1 MNWSRVSTPSKL
13 IKPVSVRSMTET
25 EDLWETLRE
34 WFPDLSDNS
43 WKELRRYTDL
53 LREWNGKIN
62 LVSRKDMDRLES
74 KHIAH
79 CLTITHFLRLMPKT
93 QILDVGTGG
102 GLPGIPLAICYPQA
116 HFTLMDS
123 IGKKVMVVEDIVEKL
138 GLENVEVRRGRVEEL
153 HKKRSFDFVIG
164 RAVTAL
170 PTFFSWVNNKIRKGS
185 RNSPANGILYLKGGD
200 YTEELKTSGLHPAK
214 IWNLDEVIPKADLGG
229 KYLIHFKI

>member
-1 MNWSRVSTPSKL
+1 
-13 IKPVSVRSMTET
+13 MTET
-25 EDLWETLRE
+25 EDPWGKLGQ
-34 WFPDLSDNS
+34 WFPEITDTS
-43 WKELRRYTDL
+43 WTALRQYTSL

-62 LVSRKDMDRLES
+62 LVSRKDMDRLET
-74 KHIAH
+74 KHLAH
-79 CLTITHFLRLMPKT
+79 CLTITYFLRLMPKA

-116 HFTLMDS
+116 RFTLMDS
-123 IGKKVMVVEDIVEKL
+123 IGKKVMVLEDMVEKL
-138 GLENVEVRRGRVEEL
+138 GLQNVEVRRGRVEEMP
-153 HKKRSFDFVIG
+153 KRRSFDFVIG

-170 PTFFSWVNNKIRKGS
+170 PTFFNWVNNKIRKSS

-214 IWNLDEVIPKADLGG
+214 IWDLDDFLPQAGLGE